1 MELLLEMM
9 VAYLGQHKVITLV
22 IFAIVFDLFVGLLLA
37 CKMKKVNST
46 IGIDGMIR
54 KVGMLGCI
62 VFLVFVDFLLGVNII
77 GLLPDNILSMF
88 KVIGMSAI
96 GISDLFGL
104 LFAAFEA
111 LSIIKNWTLLGLPM
125 FKGVNDWIQNFL
137 ETFTD
142 EMPTTHKNQ

>member
-1 MELLLEMM
+1 MEAFLELM
-9 VAYLGQHKVITLV
+9 VAYLAQHKVITLV
-22 IFAIVFDLFVGLLLA
+22 ILAIIFDLFVGLLLA
-37 CKMKKVNST
+37 CRTKKVNST

-54 KVGMLGCI
+54 KVGILGCI
-62 VFLVFVDFLLGVNII
+62 VFLVFVDFLLKINFI
-77 GLLPDNILSMF
+77 GRLPDNILAMF
-88 KVIGMSAI
+88 EAIGMSAI

-142 EMPTTHKNQ
+142 EMPTTHKN

>member
-1 MELLLEMM
+1 MELLLQTL
-9 VAYLGQHKVITLV
+9 VSYLAQHKVITLV
-22 IFAIVFDLFVGLLLA
+22 ILAIIFDLFVGLLLA
-37 CKMKKVNST
+37 CRTKKVNST

-62 VFLVFVDFLLGVNII
+62 VFLVFVDFLLKLNLI
-77 GLLPDNILSMF
+77 GWLPENILVMF
-88 KVIGMSAI
+88 EAIGMSVIGM
-96 GISDLFGL
+96 SDLFGL
-104 LFAAFEA
+104 LFAAFEV

-125 FKGVNDWIQNFL
+125 FKGVNEWCTNFL

>member
-1 MELLLEMM
+1 MEALLEMM
-9 VAYLGQHKVITLV
+9 VTYLTQHKVITLV
-22 IFAIVFDLFVGLLLA
+22 ILAIIFDLFVGLLLA
-37 CKMKKVNST
+37 CRTKKVNST

-54 KVGMLGCI
+54 KIGMLGCI
-62 VFLVFVDFLLGVNII
+62 VFLVFVDFLLKLNLI
-77 GLLPDNILSMF
+77 GWLPNSILAMF
-88 KVIGMSAI
+88 EPIGMTVI

-142 EMPTTHKNQ
+142 EMPTTHKN